1 LAVVQ
6 SEFPVQSYTEADAD
20 VLGARMHYLHAGS
33 GRPMVLIHGLVG
45 SSLIW
50 RRNIAAL
57 AQEYS
62 VYAIDL
68 LNMGKS
74 QRIPGLDTTLEAT
87 ADRVAAFMDAVGIER
102 ADLVGHSHGGAV
114 SLMFAARYPERVRS
128 LVLFA
133 PANPFSHFRRLL
145 LRIYATPVGR
155 LVAFASPY
163 VPVRLQLLTLG
174 RMYGDRRRI
183 PKDCL
188 SGYTDGMR
196 VPGTIRHILAIVRDW
211 FADMAALKAVLPR
224 VASVPTLLVWGDR
237 DRTVDP
243 ASAIQLRRVLW
254 NSELRI
260 VRGGGHIVCEELP
273 EESDRIMLDWMRR
286 DLANV
291 PLASGV
297 ELNSASRMPRGMRP
311 ASVPV
316 RAKTSA
322 AI

>member
-1 LAVVQ
+1 MQ
-6 SEFPVQSYTEADAD
+6 SEFPIQSYTEADAD
-20 VLGARMHYLHAGS
+20 VLGARMHYLHGGS
-33 GRPMVLIHGLVG
+33 GRPVVLIHGLVG
-45 SSLIW
+45 SSSIW

-57 AQEYS
+57 ARESS

-74 QRIPGLDTTLEAT
+74 QRIPGLNATLEAT
-87 ADRVAAFMDAVGIER
+87 ADRVAVFMDSVGIDR

-114 SLMFAARYPERVRS
+114 ALMLAARHPERVRG
-128 LVLFA
+128 LILFA
-133 PANPFSHFRRLL
+133 PANPYSHFKQLL
-145 LRIYATPVGR
+145 LRIYSTPLGR
-155 LVAFASPY
+155 LAAVVSPY

-174 RMYGDRRRI
+174 RMYGDAGRI
-183 PKDCL
+183 PKGSL

-196 VPGTIRHILAIVRDW
+196 VPGTIRHMLNIVRGW
-211 FADMAALKAVLPR
+211 SADMAALKAALPR

-237 DRTVDP
+237 DSTVDP
-243 ASAIQLRRVLW
+243 ASAMQLQRVLW

-273 EESDRIMLDWMRR
+273 KESDRIMLDWMRR
-286 DLANV
+286 DLGNG

-297 ELNSASRMPRGMRP
+297 EFNSASCLPRGKRP
-311 ASVPV
+311 ASVPA

>member
-1 LAVVQ
+1 LVAVLFETAGQ
-6 SEFPVQSYTEADAD
+6 TYMKADAD
-20 VLGARMHYLHAGS
+20 VLGARVHYLHAGS

-50 RRNIAAL
+50 RRNVAAL
-57 AQEYS
+57 AQQAG

-68 LNMGKS
+68 PNMGKS
-74 QRIPGLDTTLEAT
+74 QRIPDLDATLEAT
-87 ADRVAAFMDAVGIER
+87 ADRVAAFMDAVGIEQ

-114 SLMFAARYPERVRS
+114 SLMLAARHPERVRS
-128 LVLFA
+128 LILFA
-133 PANPFSHFRRLL
+133 PANPYSHFKELL
-145 LRIYATPVGR
+145 LRLYRTPLGR
-155 LVAFASPY
+155 LVALAAPY
-163 VPVRLQLLTLG
+163 VPLRLQLLTLG
-174 RMYGDRRRI
+174 RMYGDPKRI
-183 PKDCL
+183 AKGSL

-196 VPGTIRHILAIVRDW
+196 VPGTIRHMLNIVRGW
-211 FADMAALKAVLPR
+211 SADMAALKAALPR

-237 DRTVDP
+237 DSTVDP
-243 ASAIQLRRVLW
+243 ASAMQLQRVLW

-286 DLANV
+286 DLANG

-297 ELNSASRMPRGMRP
+297 ELNSASRLPRGMRP
-311 ASVPV
+311 ASVPA
-316 RAKTSA
+316 RAKTSV

>member
-1 LAVVQ
+1 MQ
-6 SEFPVQSYTEADAD
+6 SEYPIQSYTEADAD
-20 VLGARMHYLHAGS
+20 VLGARMHYLHGGS
-33 GRPMVLIHGLVG
+33 GRQVVLIHGLVG
-45 SSLIW
+45 SSSIW

-57 AQEYS
+57 SREAS

-74 QRIPGLDTTLEAT
+74 QRIPSLDATLEAT
-87 ADRVAAFMDAVGIER
+87 ADRVAAFMDSVGIDR

-114 SLMFAARYPERVRS
+114 ALMLAARHPERVRS
-128 LVLFA
+128 LILFA
-133 PANPFSHFRRLL
+133 PANPYSHFKQLL
-145 LRIYATPVGR
+145 LRIYRTPLGR
-155 LVAFASPY
+155 LVALASPY

-174 RMYGDRRRI
+174 RMYGDPRRL
-183 PKDCL
+183 PKDSL
-188 SGYTDGMR
+188 SGYTEGMR
-196 VPGTIRHILAIVRDW
+196 VPGTIRHMLNIVRGW
-211 FADMAALKAVLPR
+211 SADMAALKAALPR

-237 DRTVDP
+237 DSTVDP
-243 ASAIQLRRVLW
+243 ASSMQLQRVLW

-273 EESDRIMLDWMRR
+273 EESDRIILDWMRR
-286 DLANV
+286 DFANG

-297 ELNSASRMPRGMRP
+297 ELNSASRLPRGKRP
-311 ASVPV
+311 ASVPA